1 MKFLLL
7 KKELLCQIRIE
18 LGAAWDPLM
27 IKQSSLCL
35 TRVDLGLAI
44 GGNGHFLLDIRCSL
58 DSQNQNAIA
67 AAMLT
72 LIWMV
77 FIFIEAKSIDQQ
89 EHQCIIAL
97 AVALTLVHDSIF
109 LESEVFYAFI
119 FR

>member
-44 GGNGHFLLDIRCSL
+44 GGNGHFPLDIRCSL

-77 FIFIEAKSIDQQ
+77 FLFIEAKSIDQ
-89 EHQCIIAL
+89 
-97 AVALTLVHDSIF
+97 
-109 LESEVFYAFI
+109 
-119 FR
+119 